1 MPVTDPL
8 EDLPIYR
15 IDMVPPEQ
23 QIIYWKGVYAPLLAQ
38 ALDHALL
45 QSDDVNSLLTKLG
58 ATEAILLDITNQW
71 ERVGVAVIELPEFKA
86 GKVLHVN
93 CLAGQ
98 DMDGWLDELVEYCRS
113 LAKQL
118 DCVGVSCT
126 GRPGWQRQ
134 LKHYG
139 FELQAATLL
148 LEV

>member
-23 QIIYWKGVYAPLLAQ
+23 QIIYWKAVYAPLLAQ

-45 QSDDVNSLLTKLG
+45 QSDDLNSLLTKLG

-71 ERVGVAVIELPEFKA
+71 ERAGVAVIEVADFKI

-93 CLAGQ
+93 CLAGN
-98 DMDGWLDELVEYCRS
+98 DMDGWLDELVGYCRG

-118 DCVGVSCT
+118 GCVGVSCT

-134 LKHYG
+134 LKNHG

-148 LEV
+148 MEV